1 MKLCFNVEDSLS
13 FFLSGFAHLFA
24 VKLASPSKSH
34 SFSPGFARLFAVK
47 LCFNVE
53 DSLSFFLSG
62 FARLFA
68 VKLCFTGSGSFLI
81 LGGLASDGGK
91 AA

>member
-1 MKLCFNVEDSLS
+1 
-13 FFLSGFAHLFA
+13 

-68 VKLCFTGSGSFLI
+68 VKLCFTDSSSYST
-81 LGGLASDGGK
+81 LGGY
-91 AA
+91 AARQSIFL